1 MCQQVLMPDYQT
13 LIPKTTTPTPETPR
27 AQGDIAVSADVAEG
41 PSGRTLDW
49 KRTQN
54 ETFIVPSQF
63 LLALI
68 TLPAN
73 HLNSHGTLKG
83 SLGDLE
89 LAFDRFRD
97 VLHERLG
104 IKHKLGMW
112 FVQLWPEPVAA
123 YGYGIIRV

>member
-1 MCQQVLMPDYQT
+1 MIKDIIIHMSAGPHAQLPDTDSQDHPNT
-13 LIPKTTTPTPETPR
+13 GNSPR

-63 LLALI
+63 LRTLI
-68 TLPAN
+68 TLPAD
-73 HLNSHGTLKG
+73 HLNSHGTSKG

-97 VLHERLG
+97 VLHERLT
-104 IKHKLGMW
+104 IKHKLGML
-112 FVQLWPEPVAA
+112 FCATLA
-123 YGYGIIRV
+123 

>member
-1 MCQQVLMPDYQT
+1 MYFNTNLVST
-13 LIPKTTTPTPETPR
+13 L
-27 AQGDIAVSADVAEG
+27 
-41 PSGRTLDW
+41 SGRTLDW

-73 HLNSHGTLKG
+73 HLNSHGTSKG
-83 SLGDLE
+83 SLGYLE

-97 VLHERLG
+97 VLHERLD
-104 IKHKLGMW
+104 IKHKLGMLFCNSGLNRW
-112 FVQLWPEPVAA
+112 LLTGMVSYA
-123 YGYGIIRV
+123 YSRNL

>member
-1 MCQQVLMPDYQT
+1 MIKDIIIHISAGPHGQLPDTDSQDLNPNTGKSPGLKVT
-13 LIPKTTTPTPETPR
+13 LP
-27 AQGDIAVSADVAEG
+27 VSADVAEG

-63 LLALI
+63 LLTLI
-68 TLPAN
+68 TLPADR
-73 HLNSHGTLKG
+73 LNSHGTSKG

-97 VLHERLG
+97 VLHERLA
-104 IKHKLGMW
+104 IKHKLGML
-112 FVQLWPEPVAA
+112 FCATLA
-123 YGYGIIRV
+123 